1 MRKVILAAALMMV
14 GATAVAS
21 AQNPTTPP
29 KADSAA
35 KWSHDSA
42 MKQGAMKSDTAMN
55 QAAAKSDT
63 AMKQAGQVASVNLN
77 TASQAQL
84 EAIPALKPYADK
96 IIKGRPYKSVDQLA
110 DKNIVPKDVL
120 GATKSQL
127 TVSSY

>member
-1 MRKVILAAALMMV
+1 MRKVILAAALMV
-14 GATAVAS
+14 IGGAGVAA

-42 MKQGAMKSDTAMN
+42 MKQGAMSDTG
-55 QAAAKSDT
+55 
-63 AMKQAGQVASVNLN
+63 MKAAGQVASVNLN
-77 TASQAQL
+77 TATQAQL

>member
-1 MRKVILAAALMMV
+1 MRKVILAAALMML
-14 GATAVAS
+14 GGTAVAS
-21 AQNPTTPP
+21 AQEPATPP

-42 MKQGAMKSDTAMN
+42 MKQGAMK
-55 QAAAKSDT
+55 DT

-77 TASQAQL
+77 TATQAEL

-127 TVSSY
+127 TVSNY

>member
-1 MRKVILAAALMMV
+1 MRKVILAAALMLL
-14 GATAVAS
+14 GGTAVAS
-21 AQNPTTPP
+21 AQDPATPP
-29 KADSAA
+29 KADS
-35 KWSHDSA
+35 S
-42 MKQGAMKSDTAMN
+42 
-55 QAAAKSDT
+55 
-63 AMKQAGQVASVNLN
+63 AMKQAGQVATVNVN
-77 TASQAQL
+77 TATQAQL

>member
-1 MRKVILAAALMMV
+1 MRKVILAAALMML
-14 GATAVAS
+14 GGTAVAS
-21 AQNPTTPP
+21 AQDPATPP

-35 KWSHDSA
+35 K
-42 MKQGAMKSDTAMN
+42 QGAVKSDTG
-55 QAAAKSDT
+55 
-63 AMKQAGQVASVNLN
+63 MKQAGQVASVNVN
-77 TASQAQL
+77 TATQAQL

-96 IIKGRPYKSVDQLA
+96 IIAGRPYKSVEQLA

>member
-1 MRKVILAAALMMV
+1 MRKVIFAAALMLL
-14 GATAVAS
+14 GGTAVAS

-42 MKQGAMKSDTAMN
+42 MKQGAMKADTG
-55 QAAAKSDT
+55 
-63 AMKQAGQVASVNLN
+63 MKQAGQVASVNLN
-77 TASQAQL
+77 TATQAQL

-96 IIKGRPYKSVDQLA
+96 IIAGRPYKSVEQLA